1 MKKNRWIILLAAVIM
16 NLCIGSAYAWSVFQK
31 PLMSMFDWTTTQASL
46 AFTINLS
53 LVPFA
58 MIVAGKI
65 QDKKGP
71 KLVTFVGG
79 LIFGLGI
86 YLTGKVSSVLTLYLT
101 YGVLGGVGIGTIYA
115 CTVGN
120 TIKWF
125 PDKRGLAGGLTAAG
139 FGMGAVVFAPVGV
152 NLIAKYG
159 VLETFS
165 IFGIV
170 YTTGIIITSF
180 FMQAPDKDWKPENW
194 EPSPSVANSFGND
207 KKPLEM
213 IKLPR
218 FYLVWLMYAIG
229 CMGGLMIIGHASPIG
244 QDRIGLTPEVAAV
257 AVGFLGLAN
266 AVGRIFWGAI
276 SDKIGRYNT
285 LAFMFTTSAVC
296 LLILNV
302 ASAFVPFL
310 IGVCGIAMS
319 FGGYLGIMPSVT
331 ADNFGAKNIGINY
344 GILFTAF
351 GLAAFFGPRLAAS
364 VKQASGGDYTLAFI
378 IVSAMNIV
386 GIVLALFIKRQ
397 QKKINEKII
406 NLEEIAEPVSDGVST
421 APQA

>member
-31 PLMSMFDWTTTQASL
+31 PLMSMFGWTTTQASL

-86 YLTGKVSSVLTLYLT
+86 YLTGKVSSVSGLYLT

-152 NLIAKYG
+152 NLISEYG

-170 YTTGIIITSF
+170 YTAGIIITSF

-194 EPSPSVANSFGND
+194 EPSPSAAKSFRND
-207 KKPLEM
+207 KKPSEM
-213 IKLPR
+213 IKLAR
-218 FYLVWLMYAIG
+218 FYLVWIMYAIG

-244 QDRIGLTPEVAAV
+244 QERIGLTPEVAAV

-266 AVGRIFWGAI
+266 AGGRIFWGAI

-285 LAFMFTTSAVC
+285 LVLMFTTSAVC
-296 LLILNV
+296 LLILNA

-386 GIVLALFIKRQ
+386 GILLALFVKKQ

-406 NLEEIAEPVSDGVST
+406 NIEEIAEPLSDGVST
-421 APQA
+421 APQV